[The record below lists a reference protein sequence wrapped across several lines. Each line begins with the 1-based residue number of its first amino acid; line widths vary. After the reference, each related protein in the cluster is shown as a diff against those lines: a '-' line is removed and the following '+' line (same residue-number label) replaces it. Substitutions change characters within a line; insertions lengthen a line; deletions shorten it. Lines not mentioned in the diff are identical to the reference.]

1 MNNSFI
7 CIGRLTKNLELRY
20 TKENKAVCE
29 IPLAISNG
37 KDDTTFLTLTTFGK
51 QAENCSKYL
60 EKGSM
65 ISAMAIVKNHNWTD
79 KENNKHY
86 DYTFLANSINFLS
99 KPSKSSNEDKTSHS
113 ELKKGVTDDVF
124 EEFGNKIEITDE
136 DLAF

>member
-1 MNNSFI
+1 MNNLMI
-7 CIGRLTKNLELRY
+7 IGRLTKNLELRY

-65 ISAMAIVKNHNWTD
+65 ISAMATVKNHNWTD

-86 DYTFLANSINFLS
+86 DYVFLANSINFLS
-99 KPSKSSNEDKTSHS
+99 KPSKSSSNEEKPQD
-113 ELKKGVTDDVF
+113 EPKKGVTDDVF
-124 EEFGNKIEITDE
+124 KDFGNQIEIDDQ

>member
-37 KDDTTFLTLTTFGK
+37 KDDPTFLTITTFGK

-65 ISAMAIVKNHNWTD
+65 ISAMATVKNHNWTD

-86 DYTFLANSINFLS
+86 EYTFLANSVSFLS

-113 ELKKGVTDDVF
+113 EPENTVKTDNMDIFKDFAEEIDDGV
-124 EEFGNKIEITDE
+124 
-136 DLAF
+136 AF